1 MATGAEKKP
10 LVCGKKYFQ
19 YLIYNYENS
28 YQMHS
33 ALRVFYQISR
43 MRSTDFSAVAN
54 IDLFP
59 GTQSMFLCSVS
70 GILNLLRSANTHVE
84 QCSSLC
90 GRLHCTHIYA
100 HVGTAQI
107 FLSSLLRTLR
117 NLSVICGWLELVS
130 DLQKL
135 TILLTT
141 SSSFPECRV
150 GGDTC
155 PALLKRHIR
164 GHKYFYQ
171 THKIQHSSTTSKT
184 KNMNNL
190 TKINQVRFSL
200 YSPCKIVTET
210 KETDFDDS
218 DYQKKK

>member
-1 MATGAEKKP
+1 
-10 LVCGKKYFQ
+10 
-19 YLIYNYENS
+19 
-28 YQMHS
+28 MHS
-33 ALRVFYQISR
+33 ALRDFYQISPIH
-43 MRSTDFSAVAN
+43 STDFSAVAN

-107 FLSSLLRTLR
+107 FLSSLLRMLR
-117 NLSVICGWLELVS
+117 NLSVVCGWLELVS

-150 GGDTC
+150 GGETC

-164 GHKYFYQ
+164 GHEYFYQ
-171 THKIQHSSTTSKT
+171 PHKI
-184 KNMNNL
+184 
-190 TKINQVRFSL
+190 
-200 YSPCKIVTET
+200 
-210 KETDFDDS
+210 
-218 DYQKKK
+218 